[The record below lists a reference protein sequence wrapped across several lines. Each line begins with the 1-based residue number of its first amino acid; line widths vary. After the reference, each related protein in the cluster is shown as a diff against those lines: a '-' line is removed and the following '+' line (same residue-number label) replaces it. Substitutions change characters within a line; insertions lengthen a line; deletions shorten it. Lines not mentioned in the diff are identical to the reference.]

1 MRALARTL
9 FGKILLWSV
18 SVQLVTVGTIL
29 ALVTF
34 YLPASQEAVDNAF
47 SLYADTAVALF
58 ERFGPEALD
67 KFLARTGENTLLQL
81 KLSATNPGMECGP
94 RSKNST
100 SILTRGQTGAYCLTV
115 QAGTGGLPESPESRR
130 SRLQITILLELVSC
144 AGLSYVIARYL
155 SRPISDL
162 RQAATRLAKGDLTAR
177 VGAKFS
183 GRHDE
188 AADLVREFDQMA
200 DRVAALIEAQRR
212 LIGDVSHEIKS
223 PLARLNMAL
232 GLARRDAEDYAPKQF
247 ERMQGEIDNIS
258 HLVRELLTLAS
269 LDAMAAKT
277 LDERANLGEVISD
290 VLADIAYESPDRASD
305 LIFLKPDRDIIVP
318 GDRALLGRAI
328 ENVLRNAVFYTTPGA
343 SIEIS
348 CDASLGDRVRMTIQD
363 HGPGVPDQALP
374 HLFDPFYRVD
384 DARTRQTGGTG
395 IGLAICRRAVELHHG
410 SIWAR
415 NIDPHG
421 LAVVMDLPR
430 WAPNAESRRNS
441 TQLHDRL
448 G

>member
-1 MRALARTL
+1 MALARTL

-29 ALVTF
+29 ALVTY
-34 YLPASQEAVDNAF
+34 YLPESQAAVDNAF
-47 SLYADTAVALF
+47 SLYADTAVVLF

-67 KFLARTGENTLLQL
+67 KFLAHSGDSTLLQL
-81 KLSATNPGMECGP
+81 KLSATNAASDCGP

-100 SILTRGQTGAYCLTV
+100 SIVARGQSGSYCLTV
-115 QAGTGGLPESPESRR
+115 RAKNGGLPESPESRR
-130 SRLQITILLELVSC
+130 SRLQLTILLELFSC

-200 DRVAALIEAQRR
+200 DRVAALIEAQNR

-232 GLARRDAEDYAPKQF
+232 GLARRDAEEHAPKQF
-247 ERMQGEIDNIS
+247 ERMQREIDNIS
-258 HLVRELLTLAS
+258 QLVRELLILAS
-269 LDAMAAKT
+269 LDAGAVKA
-277 LDERANLGEVISD
+277 LSEPVNLVEVITD
-290 VLADIAYESPDRASD
+290 ILANIAYESPDRAAD
-305 LIFLKPDRDIIVP
+305 LIFAKPERAVIVL
-318 GDRALLGRAI
+318 GDRALLSRAI
-328 ENVLRNAVFYTTPGA
+328 ENVLRNAVFYTAAGA
-343 SIEIS
+343 AIEVT
-348 CDASLGDRVRMTIQD
+348 CQAAADGRVRVTLRDQ
-363 HGPGVPDQALP
+363 GPGVPEQALAR
-374 HLFDPFYRVD
+374 LFDPFYRVD

-410 SIWAR
+410 SVRAR
-415 NIDPHG
+415 NLDPHG
-421 LAVVMDLPR
+421 LEVVMDLPQ
-430 WAPNAESRRNS
+430 ATENVTPEHIS
-441 TQLHDRL
+441 TQLHNQEV
-448 G
+448 

>member
-1 MRALARTL
+1 MVIARTL
-9 FGKILLWSV
+9 FAKILLWSV
-18 SVQLVTVGTIL
+18 SVQLVTGGTIL
-29 ALVTF
+29 ALATF
-34 YLPASQEAVDNAF
+34 YLPESQEAVDNAF

-81 KLSATNPGMECGP
+81 KLSATNPGTECGP

-100 SILTRGQTGAYCLTV
+100 SITTRGQTGIYCLTV
-115 QAGTGGLPESPESRR
+115 QAGPGGLPESPENRR
-130 SRLQITILLELVSC
+130 SRLQIGILSELASC
-144 AGLSYVIARYL
+144 AALSYAIARSL
-155 SRPISDL
+155 SRPISEL
-162 RQAATRLAKGDLTAR
+162 RKAATRLAKGDLTAR

-200 DRVAALIEAQRR
+200 DRMATLIEAQRR
-212 LIGDVSHEIKS
+212 LIADVSHEIKS
-223 PLARLNMAL
+223 PMARLNMAL
-232 GLARRDAEDYAPKQF
+232 GLARRDAEEHAPRQF
-247 ERMQGEIDNIS
+247 ERMQREIDNIS
-258 HLVRELLTLAS
+258 QLVRELLTLAS

-277 LDERANLGEVISD
+277 LDERTNLGEVIAD
-290 VLADIAYESPDRASD
+290 VLADIAYESPDRAAD
-305 LIFLKPDRDIIVP
+305 LILRKPDHDVIVL
-318 GDRALLGRAI
+318 GDKALLGRAI
-328 ENVLRNAVFYTTPGA
+328 ENVLRNAVFYTTQGA

-348 CDASLGDRVRMTIQD
+348 CDTSLADRVRITIQD

-421 LAVVMDLPR
+421 LEVVMDLPQG
-430 WAPNAESRRNS
+430 ATNAAS
-441 TQLHDRL
+441 
-448 G
+448 